1 MSAVGHKISEIRQ
14 NNRAWA
20 HRRDRDPSRL
30 STKRFHTTKT
40 QGGLYPA
47 LSGAANTSSFPKKP
61 VKGVDG
67 RLGNVMLNALRVR
80 FRGLRWNADGQENL
94 DHEPMT

>member
-1 MSAVGHKISEIRQ
+1 LGPRISAF
-14 NNRAWA
+14 
-20 HRRDRDPSRL
+20 D
-30 STKRFHTTKT
+30 
-40 QGGLYPA
+40 
-47 LSGAANTSSFPKKP
+47 LSGLHRQGLSGSANTSSFPKKP